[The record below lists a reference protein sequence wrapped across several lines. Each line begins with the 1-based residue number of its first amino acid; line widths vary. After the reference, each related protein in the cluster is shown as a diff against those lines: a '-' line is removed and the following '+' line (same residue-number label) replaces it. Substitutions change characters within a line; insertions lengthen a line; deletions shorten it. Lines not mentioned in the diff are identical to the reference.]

1 MCWVSS
7 ESLLSFKFIPKK
19 SGMSIQLPEGASV
32 QEQATHSPLFK
43 GNFSI
48 LSQETS
54 ASLSIQE
61 KTPNKIKKINWHHLE

>member
-1 MCWVSS
+1 
-7 ESLLSFKFIPKK
+7 
-19 SGMSIQLPEGASV
+19 MSIQRPDCTSNH
-32 QEQATHSPLFK
+32 EQALGSSLFK